1 MKIPLLSN
9 AIAWVTGNV
18 RLVIEYALLAALVVV
33 GGLAVSEKIHGL
45 VLDKQVSD
53 LQGQTGKQQDT
64 INNLVDANGQQQ
76 QAIGQL
82 QDMRDKDS
90 HTIVGLQSDLKMFR
104 VSAKSVSDKVSELEK
119 NNARAKALM
128 DVAVAPDIGCVLDG
142 TPCPAA
148 ARSTNQSH

>member
-1 MKIPLLSN
+1 MKIPLLSS
-9 AIAWVTGNV
+9 AFSWVTGNA

-33 GGLAVSEKIHGL
+33 GVIAMTAKMHGL
-45 VLDKQVSD
+45 VLDKQISD
-53 LQGQTGKQQDT
+53 MQGKVDTQQGT
-64 INNLVDANGQQQ
+64 INNLVDANTQQQ

-90 HTIVGLQSDLKMFR
+90 HTIVGLQGDLKMFR

>member
-1 MKIPLLSN
+1 MKIPLLSS
-9 AIAWVTGNV
+9 AFSWVTGNA

-33 GGLAVSEKIHGL
+33 GVIAMTAKMHGL
-45 VLDKQVSD
+45 VLDKQISD
-53 LQGQTGKQQDT
+53 MQGKVDTQQGT
-64 INNLVDANGQQQ
+64 INNLVDANTQQQ

-90 HTIVGLQSDLKMFR
+90 HTIVGLQGDLKLFR

>member
-1 MKIPLLSN
+1 
-9 AIAWVTGNV
+9 VTGNA

-33 GGLAVSEKIHGL
+33 GVIAMTAKMHGL
-45 VLDKQVSD
+45 VLDKQISEMQSKVDTQQGKISD
-53 LQGQTGKQQDT
+53 
-64 INNLVDANGQQQ
+64 LVDANHQQQ

-90 HTIVGLQSDLKMFR
+90 HTIVGLQGDLKMFR

>member
-9 AIAWVTGNV
+9 ALTWVVGHA
-18 RLVIEYALLAALVVV
+18 RLVIEYALLGTVVALA
-33 GGLAVSEKIHGL
+33 GLAMSFKIHGL

-53 LQGQTGKQQDT
+53 LQGRVDGQQGT
-64 INNLVDANGQQQ
+64 IKNLSDANAVQD

-82 QDMRDKDS
+82 QELRSRDTT
-90 HTIVGLQSDLKMFR
+90 TIQGLQNDLKSQR
-104 VSAKSVSDKVSELEK
+104 VRAQDVGAKVAELEK

-142 TPCPAA
+142 TACPARA
-148 ARSTNQSH
+148 GSANKDR